1 MKLLSFLI
9 NRPIAC
15 SMMIFVLVFVGAV
28 SFFLLPVNLF
38 PNVSRPVLKIQ
49 TELSGAG
56 PYEMEE
62 RVTKKLEEEL
72 SFVENLVKMTSLS
85 GEEKSEI
92 YLYFRWGTHMEYA
105 ALNVREK
112 IDRVLEDL
120 PEDVTPPVVERFN
133 PIDKPILIVNL
144 TSKGDDLI
152 ALHTLTSKNLKPN
165 LERIEGVASV
175 RVYGGDKE
183 EILVH
188 ISPSALKAHNLTL
201 EEVTDALEK
210 ENIEESSGLLEEG
223 DVQFLVKVSARF
235 QNIDDVK
242 KVIVATHEG
251 SPITLESVGRVYL
264 ARFPLAQDARLNGRR
279 SIEVAVYKNPES
291 NAVRIVEAVKS
302 HLKNASENQSWIAKI
317 SYDQSVFIQEAM
329 DFLKGNAVA
338 GSILTLLILFFF
350 LRSFTPTLIIAI
362 SIPVSLICTFFLVY
376 LGGMTLNMFS
386 FVGLALA
393 IGIVVDSSIVV
404 IESIDYHAKL
414 GKNAK
419 TAAIEG
425 TGEVATAV
433 FASCMTTAVVF
444 LPLLFIRGEVG
455 FIFRDLS
462 LAIIYTLTFSLLV
475 AFTLIPMLS
484 VYMGKSKDIVDI
496 DKEEFIEKAI
506 WWKKIFDKFFLNRL
520 WHYYEKILKKIVLP
534 SFLHPAAIEARKHVD
549 KLYDAT
555 VLKAAQGL
563 DQQKKIYEKFS
574 LVSKEYERHLGSA
587 LFNFKRQSSVV
598 VAFLLVFIFSFFF
611 FPDKEFLPESIE
623 KYFEVQLTPA
633 QPLSRDILEK
643 LVTEI
648 EGKFKHKF
656 ISNVLTREDS
666 QQFNIFFEVKKSSKK
681 DEVLKYLSGE
691 LQKYTELDFSINPVS
706 PILELTGEF
715 LTDSLDIEISG
726 PDIELLQREAQ
737 KISSLIRDGQTFA
750 YVSYPHGKQS
760 AEVVLEF
767 NRRYMAEQG
776 LTVEGVSHYIRSI
789 LKGEKVS
796 YVKGE
801 DKEIDLVVL
810 NQEEPVRSLA
820 KLGESVIPTPLKNYV
835 SLGDV
840 VQFKPSKRLAEI
852 EHVEKQR
859 VLKIR
864 AFLKDNVSLEKAAL
878 ALTNENKT
886 GLLDKYNLPPKYRFR
901 LSDQNK
907 TLNQSFDDLLIS
919 LIVAIILMYMILA
932 ALFES
937 LLYPFIILLSVP
949 LALIGIVFSLWI
961 ADLKLSII
969 AFFGIIVLMGTIV
982 NNAIIL
988 IDYINNLR
996 SMGVDRKQAVT
1007 TDAKR
1012 RLRPILMTALTT
1024 VTGALPLALGIGSG
1038 AALYQPLAVI
1048 IAGGLFIGTFLTLFF
1063 IPIFYCLLDDL
1074 KEMLGYYY
1082 LRQKHAL
1089 LQSLKLEK

>member
-1 MKLLSFLI
+1 MKFLSFLI
-9 NRPIAC
+9 NRPVAC

-38 PNVSRPVLKIQ
+38 PNVSRPVLKVE
-49 TELSGAG
+49 TLLSGAG

-85 GEEKSEI
+85 SEEKSEI

-120 PEDVTPPVVERFN
+120 PDDITPPIVERFN
-133 PIDKPILIVNL
+133 PIDKPILILNL
-144 TSKGDDLI
+144 TSENNDLTI
-152 ALHTLTSKNLKPN
+152 LREHAEKNLKPH

-223 DVQFLVKVSARF
+223 EVQFLVKVSARF
-235 QNIDDVK
+235 RNIEDIK

-251 SPITLESVGRVYL
+251 SPIYLESIGRVYI
-264 ARFPLAQDARLNGRR
+264 ARSPLAEDARLNGSR
-279 SIEVAVYKNPES
+279 SLEVALYKNPES
-291 NAVRIVEAVKS
+291 NAMHIVEAVKATMKES
-302 HLKNASENQSWIAKI
+302 GNNQSWQHQI

-329 DFLKGNAVA
+329 DFLKGNAIV

-350 LRSFTPTLIIAI
+350 LRSFKPTLIIAI

-393 IGIVVDSSIVV
+393 IGIVVDASIVV
-404 IESIDYHAKL
+404 IESIDYHTKL
-414 GKNAK
+414 GKNPK

-425 TGEVATAV
+425 TSEVALAV

-462 LAIIYTLTFSLLV
+462 LAIIYTLIFSLLV

-484 VYMGKSKDIVDI
+484 VYMGESKDIVNI
-496 DKEEFIEKAI
+496 DKEEFVEKAI

-520 WHYYEKILKKIVLP
+520 WHYYEKILRKFVA
-534 SFLHPAAIEARKHVD
+534 SSQLHPAAIEARRHVD

-555 VLKAAQGL
+555 IQKAAQTL

-574 LVSKEYERHLGSA
+574 LVSKEYEKHLGTT
-587 LFNFKRQSSVV
+587 LFNFKRQANVV
-598 VAFLLVFIFSFFF
+598 MGFVLVFIFSFFF
-611 FPDKEFLPESIE
+611 FPDREFLPESIE
-623 KYFEVQLTPA
+623 KYFEVQLTAA
-633 QPLSRDILEK
+633 QPLSKDMLEK

-648 EGKFKHKF
+648 EGKFKHKY
-656 ISNVLTREDS
+656 ISSVLTKRDA
-666 QQFNIFFEVKKSSKK
+666 QQFNIFFEINKPRKK
-681 DEVLKYLSGE
+681 EQVLKYVSDE
-691 LQKYTELDFSINPVS
+691 LQKYTELDYSIHPVS
-706 PILELTGEF
+706 PVLELTGEF
-715 LTDSLDIEISG
+715 LTDSLDIEVSG
-726 PDIELLQREAQ
+726 PDTNVLQREA
-737 KISSLIRDGQTFA
+737 KEIATLIKDAPTFA
-750 YVSYPHGKQS
+750 YISYPYGKQS
-760 AEVVLEF
+760 SEVVLEF

-776 LTVEGVSHYIRSI
+776 LTIEGVSRYIRSI

-796 YVKGE
+796 FLQAE
-801 DKEIDLVVL
+801 DKQIDLIVL

-820 KLGESVIPTPLKNYV
+820 KLQESVIPTPSKNFV

-840 VQFKPSKRLAEI
+840 VQFKPSQRLAQI

-864 AFLKDNVSLEKAAL
+864 AFLKEGISLEKGAA

-907 TLNQSFDDLLIS
+907 TLNQSFDDLIIA

-996 SMGVDRKQAVT
+996 NMGMDRKQAVT
-1007 TDAKR
+1007 TAAKR

-1038 AALYQPLAVI
+1038 ASLYQPLAVI

-1082 LRQKHAL
+1082 LRQKHNL
-1089 LQSLKLEK
+1089 LQALKLDS